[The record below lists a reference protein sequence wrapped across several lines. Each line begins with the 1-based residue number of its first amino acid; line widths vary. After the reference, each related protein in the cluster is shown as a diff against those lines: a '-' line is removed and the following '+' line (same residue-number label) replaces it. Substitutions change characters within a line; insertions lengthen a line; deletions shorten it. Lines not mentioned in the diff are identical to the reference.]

1 MSLLDSN
8 CCSETVF
15 YVAVEEDCTC
25 GIIIEV
31 FDDSD
36 KISVDG
42 ILYHGCPKAA
52 CWVLSK
58 AFVKSMKTWW
68 RFCWCWSYFLQSILK
83 LTICSVV
90 FLPALK
96 PDCSSAMMFSAC
108 GFNLFSMIFSM
119 SLPGWLVR
127 IIVQPQ
133 PSFSEVGKAIALHAS
148 PTARK
153 LVYLLPSR
161 LARLL
166 HTPLPKS
173 PAKNQVTSDNIRASD
188 FYV

>member
-1 MSLLDSN
+1 MTQIRLALMVYFIMD
-8 CCSETVF
+8 
-15 YVAVEEDCTC
+15 A
-25 GIIIEV
+25 
-31 FDDSD
+31 
-36 KISVDG
+36 
-42 ILYHGCPKAA
+42 LKAA
-52 CWVLSK
+52 CQVLSK

-68 RFCWCWSYFLQSILK
+68 RSCWCWSYSLQSILK

-108 GFNLFSMIFSM
+108 GFDLFSMILSM
-119 SLPGWLVR
+119 SLPWWLVR

-133 PSFSEVGKAIALHAS
+133 PSFSEAGKAIALHAS

-153 LVYLLPSR
+153 LAYLLPSR

-173 PAKNQVTSDNIRASD
+173 PAKNQVTSVIIRASD